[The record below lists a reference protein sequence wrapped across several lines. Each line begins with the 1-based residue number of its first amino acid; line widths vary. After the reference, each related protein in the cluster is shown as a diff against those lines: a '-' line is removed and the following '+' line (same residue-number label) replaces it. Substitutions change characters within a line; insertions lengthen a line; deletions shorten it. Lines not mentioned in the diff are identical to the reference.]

1 MSTMAEQETVVTSNR
16 EEDVVRIWT
25 SNPFH
30 MARLDKEDR
39 AVRVGG
45 DEESASYEVAV
56 KDWNPLG
63 GFKRRVSEEF
73 KAAAAE
79 RLAMMKREKNRGS
92 DAD

>member
-1 MSTMAEQETVVTSNR
+1 M
-16 EEDVVRIWT
+16 
-25 SNPFH
+25 
-30 MARLDKEDR
+30 
-39 AVRVGG
+39 
-45 DEESASYEVAV
+45 